1 MNAGIDFLE
10 FKPSEIAAA
19 VATFVASEKHTT
31 DVVDKAVSG
40 FISSVVE
47 KVFKKYINEKSLS
60 GEGESSPPH
69 EYISQD

>member
-31 DVVDKAVSG
+31 DVDKAMSG
-40 FISSVVE
+40 FISSVE
-47 KVFKKYINEKSLS
+47 KVFKKYINEKVLS
-60 GEGESSPPH
+60 GEGESRVPT
-69 EYISQD
+69 